1 MPVRSQHRWP
11 PQPSPE
17 MACAAPPQPSAIG
30 SAGELFSV
38 RACFCGSDLRR
49 STSGWDGR
57 SRTEGV
63 GGEAVAQWTC
73 AEGVAGALRARVV
86 GRCSRARALAPLHQ
100 THILRLWLRDNAY
113 DARIS
118 TFSRATSLGA
128 GPTCWSTPQTRRCAA
143 AQDAPAPGTSRAS
156 ATSTQPVCV
165 RVVSCELPSTPQPNR
180 LKMFQQCIKWVDH
193 VCSRNANASDL
204 SKPPWT

>member
-1 MPVRSQHRWP
+1 M
-11 PQPSPE
+11 
-17 MACAAPPQPSAIG
+17 
-30 SAGELFSV
+30 
-38 RACFCGSDLRR
+38 
-49 STSGWDGR
+49 
-57 SRTEGV
+57 
-63 GGEAVAQWTC
+63 AQWTC

-165 RVVSCELPSTPQPNR
+165 RVQLRAPQHAAAESPENVSAVHQVGGPRVLEECQRIRPLETALDVRCVHPSHPVHGTLCFISRRTPLCVFR
-180 LKMFQQCIKWVDH
+180 F
-193 VCSRNANASDL
+193 
-204 SKPPWT
+204 

>member
-1 MPVRSQHRWP
+1 M
-11 PQPSPE
+11 
-17 MACAAPPQPSAIG
+17 
-30 SAGELFSV
+30 
-38 RACFCGSDLRR
+38 RACFCGR

-165 RVVSCELPSTPQPNR
+165 RVQLRAPQHAAAESPENVSAVHQVGGPRVLEECQRIRPLETALDVRCVHPSHPVHGTLCFISRRTPLCVFR
-180 LKMFQQCIKWVDH
+180 F
-193 VCSRNANASDL
+193 
-204 SKPPWT
+204 

>member
-1 MPVRSQHRWP
+1 M
-11 PQPSPE
+11 
-17 MACAAPPQPSAIG
+17 
-30 SAGELFSV
+30 

-118 TFSRATSLGA
+118 AFSRATSLGA

-165 RVVSCELPSTPQPNR
+165 RVQLRAPQHAAAESPENVSAVHQVGGPRVLEECQRIRPLETALDVRCVHPSHPVHGTLCFISRRTPLCVFR
-180 LKMFQQCIKWVDH
+180 F
-193 VCSRNANASDL
+193 
-204 SKPPWT
+204 